1 MLGVV
6 ALQQLGIAWSPAI
19 TVLRFIDPSHLPRLI
34 FIVQSIGGGNKK
46 RVIREP
52 PAPHVRRGKESQ
64 GILPRKKKK
73 YLLYLV
79 HCTTRQIIFQ
89 ESSHLE
95 DTHSCVY
102 KVTFVCPSA
111 VKWMVL
117 EMSMHRGWGRGSLQ
131 LQVLRTRRV
140 HFVRTGHYGERAV
153 VKELSP
159 LVQGRGGRSST
170 AAWRGADVSTVHGQ
184 HGGNGKEK
192 KNIYI
197 SGEEKD
203 RGGPDC
209 EAEREGSW
217 TMKWRN

>member
-1 MLGVV
+1 M
-6 ALQQLGIAWSPAI
+6 
-19 TVLRFIDPSHLPRLI
+19 
-34 FIVQSIGGGNKK
+34 
-46 RVIREP
+46 
-52 PAPHVRRGKESQ
+52 
-64 GILPRKKKK
+64 
-73 YLLYLV
+73 

-95 DTHSCVY
+95 NTHSCVY

-159 LVQGRGGRSST
+159 LVQGRG
-170 AAWRGADVSTVHGQ
+170 ADPAPLPGEEPTCRQFTDNTVEM
-184 HGGNGKEK
+184 EK
-192 KNIYI
+192 RKNIYI
-197 SGEEKD
+197 YLEK
-203 RGGPDC
+203 RRTEAARTVRRREKGP
-209 EAEREGSW
+209 GQ
-217 TMKWRN
+217 

>member
-1 MLGVV
+1 M
-6 ALQQLGIAWSPAI
+6 
-19 TVLRFIDPSHLPRLI
+19 
-34 FIVQSIGGGNKK
+34 
-46 RVIREP
+46 
-52 PAPHVRRGKESQ
+52 
-64 GILPRKKKK
+64 
-73 YLLYLV
+73 